1 LKEPPLDLGAW
12 SEGAQTALVLAGAV
26 LGSFAIGSAA
36 WVWLKWQ
43 MFGFAGTALCGSG
56 ALLLGLSLWHSL
68 AFDLEKSREPPLKLQ
83 ASLDKIAKLATDQTE
98 TVRDVHA
105 EVAQEKQALRDLAA
119 QMDALRAKC
128 DASRRASTG
137 SVGANEGDLESAA
150 GARLSALLDKVRYNL
165 MMWDP
170 KEALRNLVLLK
181 NGLRSAEWSFKKRKI
196 ELAEPID
203 IRALDREIND
213 VIGAIKKYL
222 VQGYKAEQFD
232 SLEYNIVQRRLDDVE
247 HGIATLESARNR
259 MESNPAAPPG

>member
-1 LKEPPLDLGAW
+1 MDLGAW
-12 SEGAQTALVLAGAV
+12 SGGAQTALVIAGAA

-68 AFDLEKSREPPLKLQ
+68 ALGLEKSREPSPKLQ
-83 ASLDKIAKLATDQTE
+83 ATLDKIAKLTTDQTE
-98 TVRDVHA
+98 TASGIHS
-105 EVAQEKQALRDLAA
+105 ELLQEKQALKDLVT

-137 SVGANEGDLESAA
+137 SIESKEGDLEI
-150 GARLSALLDKVRYNL
+150 GADTRLSALLDKVRYNL

-170 KEALRNLVLLK
+170 KEAMRNLVLLK
-181 NGLRSAEWSFKKRKI
+181 NGVRSAEGNFKKHKNAS
-196 ELAEPID
+196 AETID

-213 VIGAIKKYL
+213 VIGALKKYL
-222 VQGYKAEQFD
+222 VQGYKAEPFD
-232 SLEYNIVQRRLDDVE
+232 SLEYNIVQRTLDDVE
-247 HGIATLESARNR
+247 HGVATLESARDR
-259 MESNPAAPPG
+259 IRPNPAAPPG